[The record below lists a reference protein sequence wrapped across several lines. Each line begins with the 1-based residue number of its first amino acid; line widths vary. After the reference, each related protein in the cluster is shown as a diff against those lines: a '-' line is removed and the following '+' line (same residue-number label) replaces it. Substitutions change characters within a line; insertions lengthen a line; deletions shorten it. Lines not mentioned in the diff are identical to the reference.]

1 MKLWRVDEVMTKDV
15 VAVREETPYRDV
27 VDVLIGH
34 RVSAVPV
41 TDSAGHVVGV
51 VSEADLLLKVS
62 DVPAPTIFA
71 AGRRRRDRAKADG
84 RVARDVMSAPAV
96 TVLPSLS
103 VASAARRM
111 QREHVKRLPV
121 EDDMG
126 RLVGIV
132 TRSDLLKVQLR
143 SDAEIDADVT
153 EEVLRK
159 VPAADRGAV
168 RAGTADGVVTLS
180 GRMHFR
186 SAADLAVALAGDVPG
201 VVGVDNELAYDI
213 DDRMAVGSESGAPFG
228 VA

>member
-1 MKLWRVDEVMTKDV
+1 MKLWRVDDVMTKDV
-15 VAVREETPYRDV
+15 VAVREDTPYRDV

-41 TDSAGHVVGV
+41 MDSVDHVVGV

-62 DVPAPTIFA
+62 DVPASAVFVTW
-71 AGRRRRDRAKADG
+71 RDRRDRRKARG

-103 VASAARRM
+103 VAAAARRM

-121 EDDMG
+121 EDGVG
-126 RLVGIV
+126 RLIGIV

-153 EEVLRK
+153 EEVLGNM
-159 VPAADRGAV
+159 PAAQRGAV
-168 RAGTADGVVTLS
+168 RAGTTDGVVTLS
-180 GRMHFR
+180 GRLHFR
-186 SAADLAVALAGDVPG
+186 SAADLTVALTADLPG
-201 VVGVDNELAYDI
+201 VVGVDNQLAYDI